1 MSSYKTF
8 NDCNK
13 RQTRQVNNLTLSDVL
28 NNGNQASKDIDMF
41 DNSIQNVNNIT
52 FSDNTYIGVGNS
64 FDICSNE
71 IIKINN
77 DALAIDLSGNIGLGS
92 IFPEE
97 KIDVH
102 GNAIVRGNLNVTGKL
117 ISNISET
124 VNSTNNIKTD
134 IVTVNLVD
142 ASNIKV
148 DNIQVK
154 QVDASNIRVDD
165 IVVKQVD
172 ASIIKVDNIQVK
184 QVDAS
189 NISVDNIVVKQVDA
203 SNISVDNIQVKQ
215 VDASNIR
222 VDDIVVKQVDASNI
236 KVDDISVNQLDASNI
251 KVDNIVTVKQVDASN
266 IKVDDISVKQ
276 VDASNIKVDDI
287 SVNQLDASNI
297 RVDDISVNQL
307 DASNIRVDD
316 IVVKQVDA
324 SNIKVDDIVVKQ
336 VDASNI
342 KVDDIQVKQVDASN
356 IRVDNIVVK
365 QVDAS
370 NIKVDDISVNQLDAS
385 NIRVDNIDISQN
397 LKVDGRF
404 DMNGDISMNG
414 NLDINGNLD
423 MKKNN
428 IINVNV
434 IDFSSNDASSN
445 LINNLQ
451 GINFNDNTYIGVGN
465 SFDICSNEVIKFNN
479 DKLIVDTNGNIG
491 VGKMPV
497 HNLDV
502 SGDLFMSGQITCFGN
517 FASSSATVIASSS
530 RNLNNGFRFQSIPI
544 GSGSDAPINNII
556 QSSHNTQSA
565 NFRIS
570 PHASTTPWLFI
581 NTSGNIGI
589 GTSSPVS
596 RLDVN
601 GNIRLQ
607 GDNRSIGTTTANSLA
622 IITNNNNRIIIDSSG
637 NVGIGTSSPVSRL
650 DVSGN
655 LHVNGNITATG
666 TISQGFSDIRLKY
679 KIEDISNTL
688 ILLNKIHAF
697 KYKHNSLASSYR
709 LNENDNNNTYIGL
722 SAQEIQ
728 EIYPELVSIA
738 PFDRT
743 MDENGKII
751 SKSGENYLT
760 LQYERLVPITITA
773 IQELNNKIINLE
785 NIIEKQQYQINLLLE
800 RL

>member
-13 RQTRQVNNLTLSDVL
+13 RQTTQINNITLATVL
-28 NNGNQASKDIDMF
+28 NNGNQASKEINMF

-71 IIKINN
+71 VIKINN
-77 DALAIDLSGNIGLGS
+77 DVLAIDLCGNIGLGS
-92 IFPEE
+92 IVPEE
-97 KIDVH
+97 KLDVH

-117 ISNISET
+117 ISNISEI

-154 QVDASNIRVDD
+154 QL
-165 IVVKQVD
+165 
-172 ASIIKVDNIQVK
+172 
-184 QVDAS
+184 
-189 NISVDNIVVKQVDA
+189 DA

-222 VDDIVVKQVDASNI
+222 VDNI
-236 KVDDISVNQLDASNI
+236 DISQNLKVFGNTQLLSDVSING
-251 KVDNIVTVKQVDASN
+251 N
-266 IKVDDISVKQ
+266 
-276 VDASNIKVDDI
+276 
-287 SVNQLDASNI
+287 L
-297 RVDDISVNQL
+297 
-307 DASNIRVDD
+307 
-316 IVVKQVDA
+316 
-324 SNIKVDDIVVKQ
+324 
-336 VDASNI
+336 
-342 KVDDIQVKQVDASN
+342 
-356 IRVDNIVVK
+356 
-365 QVDAS
+365 
-370 NIKVDDISVNQLDAS
+370 
-385 NIRVDNIDISQN
+385 DISQN

-479 DKLIVDTNGNIG
+479 NNLVIDTSGN
-491 VGKMPV
+491 VGFGKVPS

-502 SGDLFMSGQITCFGN
+502 SGDLVMSGQITCFGN
-517 FASSSATVIASSS
+517 FASSSTTVIASSS
-530 RNLNNGFRFQSIPI
+530 RNLNNGFRFQSIEI
-544 GSGSDAPINNII
+544 GDSINNII
-556 QSSHNTQSA
+556 QSSHNAQPA

-570 PHASTTPWLFI
+570 PYASTTPWLFI

-607 GDNRSIGTTTANSLA
+607 GDNRWIGTTTANSLA
-622 IITNNNNRIIIDSSG
+622 IRTNNNNRIIIDSSG
-637 NVGIGTSSPVSRL
+637 NVGIGIGTTTPQARL

-666 TISQGFSDIRLKY
+666 TITQNFSDIRLKY

-697 KYKHNSLASSYR
+697 KYKHNSLASSYG

-738 PFDRT
+738 PFDRI

-785 NIIEKQQYQINLLLE
+785 KIIEKQQYQINLLLE